1 MNVLVTG
8 SSSHLARAV
17 LPLLCAQAHIERV
30 TGVDIAPPH
39 FAHEKFHAVQC
50 DIRAPHMTALLE
62 GQHAL
67 VHLAFVV
74 LRGHM
79 RESAMAEINVDG
91 SLQLFHAARAAGVQ
105 RLVQLSSAAVY
116 GRGAQLAEDAALAP
130 LPGFLYAGHKAQLER
145 VLAADFPECVRL
157 RPHVI
162 LGPNAQPL
170 LRRLLDLPLY
180 LALPQPLPQIQ
191 CVHEV
196 DVARA
201 ILCAIEREVRGPF
214 NLAATGTCSY
224 RDLILQRHR
233 HALPLPLPLARPA
246 LRAAWWLTGWG
257 GEPAWIEGLAHT
269 LTLDCARAQRELH
282 WQCNYDTIAA
292 ANSI

>member
-1 MNVLVTG
+1 MKVLVTG

-17 LPLLCAQAHIERV
+17 LPLLCAQGHIERV
-30 TGVDIAPPH
+30 TGVDILPPH
-39 FAHEKFHAVQC
+39 FTHQKFHAEQC
-50 DIRAPHMTALLE
+50 DIRAPRITALLE
-62 GQHAL
+62 GRHAL

-74 LRGHM
+74 LRGRM
-79 RESAMAEINVDG
+79 REAQMADINVEG
-91 SLQLFHAARAAGVQ
+91 SLRLFHAARTAGVQ
-105 RLVQLSSAAVY
+105 RLVHLSSAAIY
-116 GRGAQLAEDAALAP
+116 GQGTQLAEDAILSP
-130 LPGFLYAGHKAQLER
+130 LPNFKYANHKAQLER
-145 VLAADFPECVRL
+145 RLAAEIPACVRL

-170 LRRLLDLPLY
+170 LRRLLGLPLY

-191 CVHEV
+191 CVHET

-201 ILCAIEREVRGPF
+201 ILAAVERDVRGPF
-214 NLAATGTCSY
+214 NLAAADSCSY

-233 HALPLPLPLARPA
+233 HALPLSLPLARPA